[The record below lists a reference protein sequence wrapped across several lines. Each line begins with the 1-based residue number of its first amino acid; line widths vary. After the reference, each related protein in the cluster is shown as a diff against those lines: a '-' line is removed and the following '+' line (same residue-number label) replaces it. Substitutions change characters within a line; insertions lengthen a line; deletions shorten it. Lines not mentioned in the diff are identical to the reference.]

1 MTWQTTR
8 GGGRKTHKK
17 SASYRARQ
25 ISAEVTF
32 RRSPWRG
39 ATAGWPNSSFLELCR
54 VCEKQNY
61 QTVHKIHLFFP
72 KKRPL
77 KKQTKTHTAVPP
89 LICYVPDLCHRLAAG
104 PGPVSSVCSAGGS
117 VWRSRG
123 IRLHLGNKRH
133 QRGRERERRG
143 GERGSVDAQRGT
155 RGWEVGFAQKIQ
167 LNAHKRITLGRRRGG
182 WRVRPVA
189 NSERW
194 FSHFLHPAAPLKK
207 KKKKKKDVTH
217 VFLHLISIFHPLM
230 SQSECSVLVQAPAY
244 WRYLTYFIL

>member
-77 KKQTKTHTAVPP
+77 KKTTKNTHSGSSPDLLRARSVPP
-89 LICYVPDLCHRLAAG
+89 ACCWSRSCLVRLLRRRFSLEKSGYQAPPRKQKA
-104 PGPVSSVCSAGGS
+104 PE
-117 VWRSRG
+117 
-123 IRLHLGNKRH
+123 
-133 QRGRERERRG
+133 REREREGG
-143 GERGSVDAQRGT
+143 GERGGV
-155 RGWEVGFAQKIQ
+155 
-167 LNAHKRITLGRRRGG
+167 
-182 WRVRPVA
+182 
-189 NSERW
+189 
-194 FSHFLHPAAPLKK
+194 
-207 KKKKKKDVTH
+207 
-217 VFLHLISIFHPLM
+217 
-230 SQSECSVLVQAPAY
+230 
-244 WRYLTYFIL
+244 